1 MQAELTKELLRICGP
16 KFESEHN
23 MEDQFGIDNLT
34 EEQRIEVEQKL
45 IEHFGFRKVMWMTLP
60 SGLTEDGE
68 PIVAKTIK
76 IHDTDNPD
84 YAGKV
89 GYVYKVLFTPKM
101 YDPNI
106 LHTPVKDG
114 CVISPVMYDPTTFSP
129 KRSITLEWSPEFPQD
144 INSTRTWEDDKK
156 VIHDMLE
163 KVLENP
169 EEYMPEG
176 FRYGMIRFAAV

>member
-1 MQAELTKELLRICGP
+1 MQSELTKELLGICGP
-16 KFESEHN
+16 KFESEHS

-34 EEQRIEVEQKL
+34 KEQRIEVEQKL
-45 IEHFGFRKVMWMTLP
+45 IEHFGFRKVVWMTLP

-68 PIVAKTIK
+68 PIVAKTYK
-76 IHDTDNPD
+76 IEGEAIDFT
-84 YAGKV
+84 GKV
-89 GYVYKVLFTPKM
+89 GYVYKILFTPKM
-101 YDPNI
+101 YEPNA

-114 CVISPVMYDPTTFSP
+114 CVISPVMYNPATFFP

-156 VIHDMLE
+156 IIHDMLE

-176 FRYGMIRFAAV
+176 FRYGLLRFAAV